1 MHIETGATKMN
12 NISYHEFREETKDA
26 ENRILEGDI
35 RRKYADLIDRLSS
48 SNRLWQHLESAMM
61 KPGNKQT
68 LVQHFFN
75 SKKKYEM
82 VEVVEV
88 WETLL
93 DICEEEFYL

>member
-1 MHIETGATKMN
+1 MDK
-12 NISYHEFREETKDA
+12 ISYHEFREETKKAEKRTSESDA
-26 ENRILEGDI
+26 K
-35 RRKYADLIDRLSS
+35 RKRAAKIEKLSS
-48 SNRLWQHLESAMM
+48 NNRLWRHLESAMM

-75 SKKKYEM
+75 SKGKYEM

>member
-1 MHIETGATKMN
+1 MN
-12 NISYHEFREETKDA
+12 NISYHEFREETKKAVKRKAESDA
-26 ENRILEGDI
+26 K
-35 RRKYADLIDRLSS
+35 RKRAAKIEKLAS
-48 SNRLWQHLESAMM
+48 SNRLWKFLESAMM

-75 SKKKYEM
+75 SKNKYEM

-88 WETLL
+88 WETLM

>member
-1 MHIETGATKMN
+1 MDK
-12 NISYHEFREETKDA
+12 ISYHEFREETKKAVKRKAESDA
-26 ENRILEGDI
+26 K
-35 RRKYADLIDRLSS
+35 RKRSAKIEKLAS
-48 SNRLWQHLESAMM
+48 SNRLWKFLESAMM

-75 SKKKYEM
+75 SKNKYEM

-88 WETLL
+88 WETLM

>member
-1 MHIETGATKMN
+1 MN
-12 NISYHEFREETKDA
+12 KISYQEFREETKRAVKRKAESDA
-26 ENRILEGDI
+26 K
-35 RRKYADLIDRLSS
+35 RKRAAKIEKLASN
-48 SNRLWQHLESAMM
+48 NRLWRHLESAMM
-61 KPGNKQT
+61 KPANKQT

-82 VEVVEV
+82 LEVVEV